1 MTKVANKLSTDS
13 SGSANSFVK
22 LRSKPGNA
30 TLLRRCTYLFA
41 ALIAIWET
49 DKEKRHLTYWTK
61 VTGGKTTFFEAI
73 FHLYQKLMNTNWL
86 SKSLYQKLILLL
98 NNSST
103 PAFPC
108 YLFNPSP
115 SFQTVNLYWGLQ
127 LCTYYL
133 NTVLGLVCTLM
144 NNY

>member
-1 MTKVANKLSTDS
+1 MKW
-13 SGSANSFVK
+13 
-22 LRSKPGNA
+22 RSKPGNA

-49 DKEKRHLTYWTK
+49 YRGKWRLIYWRK
-61 VTGGKTTFFEAI
+61 VIGGKTTFFEAI
-73 FHLYQKLMNTNWL
+73 FHHFLCLFACFVLISTDVYQKLMNTNWL
-86 SKSLYQKLILLL
+86 SRSLYQKLILLF

-108 YLFNPSP
+108 HLVNPSP
-115 SFQTVNLYWGLQ
+115 CFQTVDLYWGLQ
-127 LCTYYL
+127 LCTCDL

-144 NNY
+144 NN